1 MRKGSGEMKEY
12 TKEDII
18 LIRYRLALATEEICG
33 KINNVKNKINNLQL
47 LSEYKNQLTKILE
60 LDNKLEQKR

>member
-1 MRKGSGEMKEY
+1 MKEY